1 MKYEELFQLQIAVA
15 SKKTFLRYIRCVLLP
30 LLPLSSLHY
39 PPFLT
44 PSVSPVQ
51 RTCSHELRTP
61 LNSASLGVNWLISAI
76 DDVED
81 KDEFD
86 MELLETASDVSK
98 VRPIYII

>member
-1 MKYEELFQLQIAVA
+1 M
-15 SKKTFLRYIRCVLLP
+15 
-30 LLPLSSLHY
+30 
-39 PPFLT
+39 
-44 PSVSPVQ
+44 
-51 RTCSHELRTP
+51 
-61 LNSASLGVNWLISAI
+61 ISAI